1 MDFHSLLKEA
11 IKDEAEGIVRYE
23 KLAAMAPSEYAPI
36 LHDIEKEERQH
47 LEFLS
52 EIASKTGH
60 MDDEESES
68 PSQSEEL
75 TSSFEKQFEQIHETM
90 NEIRQLIVEVLV
102 AVKVASLHTNGN
114 GDSNAETPEIE
125 NEENKPSMDTEKTP
139 PPNGTAVENT
149 AMPQSVSAQPTR

>member
-1 MDFHSLLKEA
+1 MHFHMLLKES
-11 IKDEAEGIVRYE
+11 IEDEREGITRYE

-52 EIASKTGH
+52 EIAGKTGH
-60 MDDEESES
+60 MDDEDSET
-68 PSQSEEL
+68 PPQSEET

-90 NEIRQLIVEVLV
+90 NEIKQLIVEVLV

-125 NEENKPSMDTEKTP
+125 IEENKPSMDTEKTP

>member
-1 MDFHSLLKEA
+1 MHFHMLLKES
-11 IKDEAEGIVRYE
+11 IEDEREGITRYE

-52 EIASKTGH
+52 EIAGKTGH
-60 MDDEESES
+60 MDDEDSET
-68 PSQSEEL
+68 PPQSEET

-90 NEIRQLIVEVLV
+90 NEIKQLIVEVLV

-114 GDSNAETPEIE
+114 GDSNAETPE

-139 PPNGTAVENT
+139 PPKGTAVENT
-149 AMPQSVSAQPTR
+149 AMPQSVSAQP

>member
-1 MDFHSLLKEA
+1 MYSTVTKTNAFFRDASRPQV
-11 IKDEAEGIVRYE
+11 DELMKNLV
-23 KLAAMAPSEYAPI
+23 LT
-36 LHDIEKEERQH
+36 ERQT
-47 LEFLS
+47 
-52 EIASKTGH
+52 EIF
-60 MDDEESES
+60 
-68 PSQSEEL
+68 EL
-75 TSSFEKQFEQIHETM
+75 YYIKRHDRGF
-90 NEIRQLIVEVLV
+90 V